1 MTKKQLHKL
10 DFDTAIEKLG
20 MTHEEYKDLKEED

>member
-1 MTKKQLHKL
+1 MTKKQLYKL
-10 DFDTAIEKLG
+10 DFETAIEELG